1 MLQPSKAGR
10 RIIIGA
16 LAIAWATPVLANGSS
31 VWDGSYTAAQADRG
45 AVKYKQACVMCH
57 GPALEGNGEA
67 PPLMGRFIPD
77 WAGTKLSELFE
88 KIQVTM
94 PLFAPG
100 SLNNADSADLLAY
113 ILQANNFPAGQKEL
127 EAGEGL
133 KLISFDVSKPA
144 AEESKPPRKRR

>member
-1 MLQPSKAGR
+1 MFQPGKAAR
-10 RIIIGA
+10 RMITGT
-16 LAIAWATPVLANGSS
+16 LAMAWATPVLAAGSS

-45 AVKYKQACVMCH
+45 AAKYKQSCVMCH
-57 GPALEGNGEA
+57 GPVLEGNGEA
-67 PPLMGRFIPD
+67 PPLVGRFIPD

-100 SLNNADSADLLAY
+100 SLSNTDTADVLAY

-127 EAGEGL
+127 EAGDGL
-133 KLISFDVSKPA
+133 KLVSFDVSKPA
-144 AEESKPPRKRR
+144 AEEPKPPCKRR